1 MMCPDES
8 AEDRT
13 LEALW
18 SEFAD
23 EAAALTAL
31 DPRELTAEQLER
43 VEAIS
48 DLFIHLLAFAS
59 PARPAAALR
68 RDRRLQDELAKR
80 RTREADRGIRRSR
93 LSGADRE
100 KLRRRILAGIQSG
113 RLKVREADVPATK
126 YRLDVP
132 RVLTPDLLREVDR
145 RGYAVVVPEL
155 AIAAGSGCELWD
167 VECDTTIELSADL
180 PRGPYVALEV
190 TGDSM
195 EPLLHSGDTVLVK
208 LEEKASPGSVV
219 VARDPE
225 HGYVVKEVGRLTAHG
240 IELLSLNPEFPPL
253 RVPHGSGAVL
263 GTVVMKWCPH
273 PLHRVMR

>member
-1 MMCPDES
+1 MYPDES

-18 SEFAD
+18 SEFAE
-23 EAAALTAL
+23 EATALIAL
-31 DPRELTAEQLER
+31 DPRELTAEQLDR

-59 PARPAAALR
+59 PARPAQAFH

-80 RTREADRGIRRSR
+80 RTREADRGTRRSP
-93 LSGADRE
+93 LSGADRNE
-100 KLRRRILAGIQSG
+100 LRRRILAGVQSG

-132 RVLTPDLLREVDR
+132 QVVTPDLLRDVDR
-145 RGYAVVVPEL
+145 RGHAVVVPEL

-253 RVPHGSGAVL
+253 RVPHESGAVL

-273 PLHRVMR
+273 PLHRVRR